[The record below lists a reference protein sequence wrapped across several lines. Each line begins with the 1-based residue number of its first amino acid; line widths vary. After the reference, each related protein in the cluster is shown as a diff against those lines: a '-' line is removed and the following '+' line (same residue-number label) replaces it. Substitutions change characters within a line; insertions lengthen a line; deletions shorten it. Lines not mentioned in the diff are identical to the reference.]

1 MHRFKVQGP
10 SSHMQNCTCPACH
23 GKHLFHKH
31 LLFVQ
36 LKKKMVMKSNPHI
49 PILRLRVCQQTAG
62 KFNTNILTAP
72 LSLINRSS
80 SFVLW
85 QHIAKDCT
93 HTFPNKRHE
102 RKASIFLIMV
112 LSITRLGS
120 TRVLQQNLYYSQQKL
135 NTSSKTCYSLF
146 MNFTLPHAGFFNVL
160 LIPGCT
166 QTEPVTDKTE
176 FYRITISQIN
186 ISRNMKVIS
195 FQEFFPIYRQR
206 HRCPTDSDVVEKLTL
221 FLPQK
226 QPMMSL
232 KIGRQTNFA
241 PALPLYLLSSA
252 FPVFAISKTCNT
264 FLLSKVYFI

>member
-1 MHRFKVQGP
+1 
-10 SSHMQNCTCPACH
+10 
-23 GKHLFHKH
+23 
-31 LLFVQ
+31 
-36 LKKKMVMKSNPHI
+36 
-49 PILRLRVCQQTAG
+49 
-62 KFNTNILTAP
+62 
-72 LSLINRSS
+72 
-80 SFVLW
+80 
-85 QHIAKDCT
+85 
-93 HTFPNKRHE
+93 
-102 RKASIFLIMV
+102 
-112 LSITRLGS
+112 
-120 TRVLQQNLYYSQQKL
+120 
-135 NTSSKTCYSLF
+135 

-195 FQEFFPIYRQR
+195 FQEFFPIYRPR

-241 PALPLYLLSSA
+241 PALPLYFLSSA

-264 FLLSKVYFI
+264 FLLSKVYFIWKQTLIILTKLSCNSPTVSHWLSQKEDVKQKYFMLN